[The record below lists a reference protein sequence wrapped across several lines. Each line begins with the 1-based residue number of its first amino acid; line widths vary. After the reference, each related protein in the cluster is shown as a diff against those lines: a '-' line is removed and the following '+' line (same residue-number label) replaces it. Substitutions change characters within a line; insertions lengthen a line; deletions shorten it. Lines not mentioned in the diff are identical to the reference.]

1 MKNKKLLFIVN
12 VDWFFISHRLP
23 IALGAKEK
31 GYEVHI
37 ACGITDKQEYLENL
51 GLVVHP
57 LNLSRG
63 STGIVQEFKS
73 FIAIKK
79 TLKAINPDIVHF
91 VTIKPVLYGGIASR
105 IIGIKNKVF
114 AISGLGYVFTSDS
127 LKTSILRAFIIQ
139 LYKIALGGR
148 NSKVIVQNT
157 NDRDILSKYKII
169 KKEQE
174 ILIRGSGV
182 DLETYLYREE
192 PIGIP
197 NVVMAAR
204 LLKDKG
210 VLEFIEAAK
219 ILLHKGIN
227 AKFILYGDIDEHNP
241 ASLNTNELKHIKE
254 ESIIEVHGF
263 VSNISEVF
271 SKANIV
277 VLPSYREGLPKVLIE
292 AAACGRPVVTT
303 DVPGCRDAIE
313 VNKTGILVKVK
324 DSQSLANA
332 IKKLIENKNLRVDMG
347 KAGRE
352 LAEKEFSIKKVIH
365 THLDIYQSFYKDT
378 NQ

>member
-1 MKNKKLLFIVN
+1 MTKKLLFVIN

-23 IALGAKEK
+23 IALAAKKE

-37 ACGITDKQEYLENL
+37 GCGITDKQEYLENL

-79 TLKAINPDIVHF
+79 KLKSINPDIVHF

-182 DLETYLYREE
+182 DLETYVYREE

-324 DSQSLANA
+324 DSQLLANA

-352 LAEKEFSIKKVIH
+352 LAEKEFSIKKVIN
-365 THLDIYQSFYKDT
+365 THLDIYRSFYEGTK
-378 NQ
+378 